1 MDENAAR
8 RRQLGRRGE
17 DLVAT
22 WYEKRGYQVVARN
35 WACRAGELDIV
46 AYKGSQYI
54 FCEVKTRSSGA
65 FGLPVEAVDGR
76 KQARLRRLA
85 AMWLAALR
93 DGAVPDSAVP
103 DSAVPDSAVPDSA
116 VPDSAVPDNT
126 GRDAASHGGVGGFEG
141 SEQRSSSGWSQ
152 IGPASRARARPSRG
166 HFDLRFD
173 VASVL
178 AGVVEV
184 TEEAF

>member
-8 RRQLGRRGE
+8 RRQLGRQGE

-22 WYEKRGYQVVARN
+22 WYERRGYQVVARN

-46 AYKGSQYI
+46 ACKGSQYV

-85 AMWLAALR
+85 AMWLAAVR
-93 DGAVPDSAVP
+93 DSAVR
-103 DSAVPDSAVPDSA
+103 DS
-116 VPDSAVPDNT
+116 T
-126 GRDAASHGGVGGFEG
+126 GRDAANRGGVGGFEG
-141 SEQRSSSGWSQ
+141 TEPRSSSGRSQ
-152 IGPASRARARPSRG
+152 IVPASRAYVRPPLG
-166 HFDLRFD
+166 HFELRFD

>member
-1 MDENAAR
+1 MDEKAAR
-8 RRQLGRRGE
+8 RRQLGRQGE

-35 WACRAGELDIV
+35 WACRDGELDIV
-46 AYKGSQYI
+46 ACKGSQYV

-65 FGLPVEAVDGR
+65 FGLPVEAVDAR

-85 AMWLAALR
+85 AMWLAAVR
-93 DGAVPDSAVP
+93 ESRESTA
-103 DSAVPDSAVPDSA
+103 
-116 VPDSAVPDNT
+116 
-126 GRDAASHGGVGGFEG
+126 RDAASPGGFGGHE
-141 SEQRSSSGWSQ
+141 SAELRSRSGGTQ
-152 IGPASRARARPSRG
+152 IVPASRAHARAPRG

-178 AGVVEV
+178 AGAVEV